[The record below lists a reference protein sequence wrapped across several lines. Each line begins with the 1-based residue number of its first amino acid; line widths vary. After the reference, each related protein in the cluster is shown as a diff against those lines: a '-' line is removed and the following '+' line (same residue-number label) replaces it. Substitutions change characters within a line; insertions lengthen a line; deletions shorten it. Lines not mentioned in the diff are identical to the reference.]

1 MREDVYVRGWET
13 AWKQKQ
19 AGEEPKA
26 QSQKPREECLGASGS
41 QVLLKHMGKL
51 ANRRSERS
59 ITCLQTSDFN
69 MQARQKLASI
79 WHRITNPASRG
90 SRCKLRTP
98 VFPRPSLKSV
108 LFLSPPGEQRGR
120 LEPNSCDN
128 GFHSGQGA
136 SFEDCSTQMQPRSV
150 PHQRQT
156 TTTIPTA

>member
-1 MREDVYVRGWET
+1 MREDVYVRGWERT
-13 AWKQKQ
+13 SKQKQ

-41 QVLLKHMGKL
+41 QVLLKHMGKDTGSWRI
-51 ANRRSERS
+51 AEVRDQSHAFK
-59 ITCLQTSDFN
+59 LQTSTCRL
-69 MQARQKLASI
+69 ARSSPQFGIELQIRRHGAADASCRP
-79 WHRITNPASRG
+79 H
-90 SRCKLRTP
+90 TP

-136 SFEDCSTQMQPRSV
+136 SFEDC
-150 PHQRQT
+150 
-156 TTTIPTA
+156 